1 MDVFLEFWNKDRKCC
16 GCVGR
21 VCVLWVCEKLVGAE
35 KVLNKE
41 TVCCESVEKKICLGE
56 RRRGTLR

>member
-1 MDVFLEFWNKDRKCC
+1 M
-16 GCVGR
+16 
-21 VCVLWVCEKLVGAE
+21 LWVCEKLVGAE

-41 TVCCESVEKKICLGE
+41 TVLRERGKQICLGE